1 MLTAPSGAAV
11 DGRVRAVSP
20 GVDAT
25 TRTGTVY
32 ADLPDPQGL
41 TAGAYVEGRIDTGEA
56 DAATVPAAAVVLRD
70 GFPTVFVVDD
80 KGLAHAQR
88 VRTGLKVEGET
99 ALLDG
104 PKPGVRVV
112 VEGAGFL
119 ADGDRVRVVS
129 APAAG
134 SATP

>member
-1 MLTAPSGAAV
+1 M
-11 DGRVRAVSP
+11 
-20 GVDAT
+20 
-25 TRTGTVY
+25 
-32 ADLPDPQGL
+32 
-41 TAGAYVEGRIDTGEA
+41 
-56 DAATVPAAAVVLRD
+56 PAAAVVLRD

-119 ADGDRVRVVS
+119 ADSDKVRVVQAS
-129 APAAG
+129 NAVTATHRGAG
-134 SATP
+134 AKP